1 MFWSQSCNKSSFW
14 RLLEMTKHYV
24 QCVQTYWKEKFD
36 ILRNALTCFL
46 AEVEEKTDITHIC
59 TIYVKLT
66 SLSLS
71 HLPAPLILCQKGVAE
86 EGVYE
91 AVLPSDRSDEAYQPQ
106 INTSYLL
113 CLIHTKIKCKKWL
126 FLGWDSPGHIV

>member
-1 MFWSQSCNKSSFW
+1 M
-14 RLLEMTKHYV
+14 
-24 QCVQTYWKEKFD
+24 
-36 ILRNALTCFL
+36 RNALTCFL
-46 AEVEEKTDITHIC
+46 AEVEKSDITHIC

-71 HLPAPLILCQKGVAE
+71 HVPTPLILCEKGVAE

-91 AVLPSDRSDEAYQPQ
+91 AALPSDRSDEAYWPQ

-113 CLIHTKIKCKKWL
+113 CLIHTKIKCKK
-126 FLGWDSPGHIV
+126 